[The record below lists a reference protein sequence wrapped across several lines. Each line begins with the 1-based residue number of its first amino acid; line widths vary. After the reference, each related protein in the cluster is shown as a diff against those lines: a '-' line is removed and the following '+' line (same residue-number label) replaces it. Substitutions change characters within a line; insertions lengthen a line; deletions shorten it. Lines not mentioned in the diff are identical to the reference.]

1 MKLSANRDVQK
12 IVQPSPKF
20 PKLAEVLLV
29 IVGLGLMGGFAFF
42 WNLGSFNLLD
52 ETEPL
57 FAEAARQMLVRGD
70 WITPYF
76 NEETRFDKPPLIYW
90 LVAIAYR
97 LFGVNEWSA
106 RFPSALSAF
115 LLIGFGFYT
124 LYFYIKK
131 TKKSYQYDQNN
142 PLLFHPL
149 PWLGAGLM
157 AFNAETIA
165 WGRIGVSDMLLTACL
180 CSALFAFF
188 LGYASRED
196 RTLTVKVL
204 SFELSNQN
212 FKISDVWYLAFYI
225 LVALAVLTKGP
236 VGIVLPVLI
245 IGAFLIYLKQGR
257 IVLKEMRPRRGGL
270 IFLGITLPWYILVTL
285 INGEDYINSFF
296 GYHNLERF
304 TQVVNNHSAPWYF
317 YFIVVLVG
325 FAPFSV
331 YLPFAIASTQF
342 WKRRYW
348 QRQPRIQHLKLFAL
362 FWFASIF
369 LFFTIAV
376 TKLPSYVLPLMP
388 AAALLV
394 SLIWHEQ
401 VIKKQLSSSLKVEPD
416 KIEFFKKE
424 KQSTLYFRFSSIPK
438 LLLGSILANI
448 VFILLISVAIY
459 WSPHWLGFNEDMPE
473 FQPDLISSGILIKGS
488 LIWVITALLISLVF
502 WKRKLSWILA
512 VNLFGFIAFF
522 IFAAIPAYHLLDY
535 HRQEPLREIAQIVVE
550 QRKPGEELVMMGF
563 KKPSLVFYT
572 QNPVQYHQ
580 EPKDGV
586 AYLQTIKVQ
595 NSSPETILIVGSDKI
610 LTQIKLPSQSYQLL
624 TQKGSYQLIRLS
636 NQSVEGSNHGASLPS
651 HQSLNS

>member
-12 IVQPSPKF
+12 IVQPSSKA
-20 PKLAEVLLV
+20 PKLAQVLLT
-29 IVGLGLMGGFAFF
+29 ILGLSLIGGLAFF

-76 NEETRFDKPPLIYW
+76 NEQTRFDKPPLIYW
-90 LVAIAYR
+90 LIASAYR
-97 LFGVNEWSA
+97 LFGVNEWGA

-115 LLIGFGFYT
+115 LLICFGFYT

-131 TKKSYQYDQNN
+131 TKKSSPDYQDKT
-142 PLLFHPL
+142 LLFHPL
-149 PWLGAGLM
+149 PWLGAELM
-157 AFNAETIA
+157 AFNAEMIA

-180 CSALFAFF
+180 CSALLAFF

-196 RTLTVKVL
+196 RTLTFKIL

-245 IGAFLIYLKQGR
+245 IGVFLIYLKQGG
-257 IVLKEMRPRRGGL
+257 IVLKEMRPRRGTL
-270 IFLGITLPWYILVTL
+270 IFLAITLPWYILVTL
-285 INGEDYINSFF
+285 INGEDFINSFF

-348 QRQPRIQHLKLFAL
+348 QQQPRIQHLQLFAL
-362 FWFASIF
+362 VWFASIF

-401 VIKKQLSSSLKVEPD
+401 VIEKQLSSSLEVEQN
-416 KIEFFKKE
+416 KIKFLKKE
-424 KQSTLYFRFSSIPK
+424 KNFNLYVSFSSIPK
-438 LLLGSILANI
+438 ILSGSILTNI
-448 VFILLISVAIY
+448 VFILLISIAIY

-473 FQPDLISSGILIKGS
+473 FQPDLISSGILIQGS
-488 LIWVITALLISLVF
+488 LIWLITALVINFLL

-512 VNLFGFIAFF
+512 VNILGFIAFF
-522 IFAAIPAYHLLDY
+522 GFAAIPAYDLLDN

-550 QRKPGEELVMMGF
+550 QRKPGEELVMIGF

-572 QNPVQYHQ
+572 QNTVQYHQ
-580 EPKDGV
+580 EPKDGI
-586 AYLQTIKVQ
+586 AYLQTVKAR
-595 NSSPETILIVGSDKI
+595 NSYPETLLIVGSDKI
-610 LTQIKLPSQSYQLL
+610 LTQIKLPPQSYQLL
-624 TQKGSYQLIRLS
+624 TQKGSYQLIRAKKL
-636 NQSVEGSNHGASLPS
+636 
-651 HQSLNS
+651 

>member
-12 IVQPSPKF
+12 IVQPSPKA
-20 PKLAEVLLV
+20 PTLAKVLLT
-29 IVGLGLMGGFAFF
+29 ILGLGLIGGLAFF
-42 WNLGSFNLLD
+42 WNLGNFNLLD

-106 RFPSALSAF
+106 RFPSAFSAF
-115 LLIGFGFYT
+115 LLICFGFYT
-124 LYFYIKK
+124 LSYYIKK
-131 TKKSYQYDQNN
+131 ITRISNKFQDKL
-142 PLLFHPL
+142 LLFHPL

-180 CSALFAFF
+180 CSALLAFF
-188 LGYASRED
+188 LGYATRED
-196 RTLTVKVL
+196 KTLTFKVL
-204 SFELSNQN
+204 SFELSNHN
-212 FKISDVWYLAFYI
+212 FNISDVFYLAFYI

-236 VGIVLPVLI
+236 VGIVLPALI
-245 IGAFLIYLKQGR
+245 IGAFLIYLKKGG
-257 IVLKEMRPRRGGL
+257 IVFQEMRPLRGGL

-296 GYHNLERF
+296 GYHNFERF
-304 TQVVNNHSAPWYF
+304 TQVVNHHSAPWYF

-348 QRQPRIQHLKLFAL
+348 QRQPRIQHLKLLAL
-362 FWFASIF
+362 FWFAIIF

-401 VIKKQLSSSLKVEPD
+401 VIEKQLSSSLEVEPN
-416 KIEFFKKE
+416 KIEFFPKE
-424 KQSTLYFRFSSIPK
+424 NPSTLYFWFSSIPK
-438 LLLGSILANI
+438 TLSISILANI
-448 VFILLISVAIY
+448 IFIVLIAGTIY
-459 WSPHWLGFNEDMPE
+459 WSPHWIRSGGDMPNFRSE
-473 FQPDLISSGILIKGS
+473 LISSGILINGS
-488 LIWVITALLISLVF
+488 LIWAVTGLWISLLL
-502 WKRKLSWILA
+502 WKRNLSWILA
-512 VNLFGFIAFF
+512 GNLFGFIAFF
-522 IFAAIPAYHLLDY
+522 MLAAMPAYHLLDH

-550 QRKPGEELVMMGF
+550 QRKPGEELIMIGF

-580 EPKDGV
+580 NPKEV
-586 AYLQTIKVQ
+586 MTYLATPKVQ
-595 NSSPETILIVGSDKI
+595 NSSPETILVVGSAQRI
-610 LTQIKLPSQSYQLL
+610 SNIGLSPESFQIL
-624 TQKGSYQLIRLS
+624 TQKGFYQLVR
-636 NQSVEGSNHGASLPS
+636 VS
-651 HQSLNS
+651 HQSINSPLVPLFPNS